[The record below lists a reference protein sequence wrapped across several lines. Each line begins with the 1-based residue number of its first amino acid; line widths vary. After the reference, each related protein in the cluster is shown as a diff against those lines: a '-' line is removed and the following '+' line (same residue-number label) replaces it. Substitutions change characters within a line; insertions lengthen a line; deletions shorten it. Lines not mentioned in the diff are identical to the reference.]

1 MEKKDNE
8 VVTVVIIDDHR
19 LFNDGLKAMLA
30 PEQTIEVLAQ
40 VYDSRE
46 AKDQVKKLEPD
57 VVLMDFNM
65 PHLDG
70 IGLTRLLLGGNPDL
84 KILILSMYNEER
96 HIDSFKSIGARGYV
110 FKTASAEEVVQAI
123 RDVYAGGYHF
133 PAPPAES
140 NHTDDNFLKKLKL
153 SNRELEVIQLIK
165 AGMKTKE
172 IAEKL
177 NISFYTVETHR
188 KNIKLKVGLKGEAEF
203 IKFIFEI

>member
-1 MEKKDNE
+1 MEKKHSE

-46 AKDQVKKLEPD
+46 ASHAVRKIKPD

-70 IGLTRLLLGGNPDL
+70 IELTKLLLGGNPGL

-123 RDVYAGGYHF
+123 RDVHTGGYHF
-133 PAPPAES
+133 PEAHAES
-140 NHTDDNFLKKLKL
+140 NHADDNFLKKLKL
-153 SNRELEVIQLIK
+153 SNCELEVIQLIK
-165 AGMKTKE
+165 AELENKGNCRK
-172 IAEKL
+172 AQHL
-177 NISFYTVETHR
+177 VLHR
-188 KNIKLKVGLKGEAEF
+188 
-203 IKFIFEI
+203 